1 MQDLENQ
8 IKTWRMKFPFS
19 VGENRRLYDEETI
32 QMAENYKIKKDVD
45 IFLLEDSFS
54 FGFILDL

>member
-1 MQDLENQ
+1 MKDLENQ